1 MPKKQLY
8 LSMDTYN
15 CPVPSQDICIT
26 SMSMIMGVFQRPPY
40 LPRGDALM
48 TRDGDGKPGSPEYAI
63 PMLLMAVI
71 QGGWPTRKE
80 SVNIFDRVRIVQLS
94 TRASETRG
102 RVGELLFWLYEE
114 DQDNNLQNLCKA

>member
-1 MPKKQLY
+1 MAGQ
-8 LSMDTYN
+8 
-15 CPVPSQDICIT
+15 
-26 SMSMIMGVFQRPPY
+26 MIMGVFQRPPY

-48 TRDGDGKPGSPEYAI
+48 TRDGDGKTGSPEYAI

-80 SVNIFDRVRIVQLS
+80 SVNIFDRVRIMQLS

-102 RVGELLFWLYEE
+102 RGEHLFWLYEE
-114 DQDNNLQNLCKA
+114 DQDNNSSITGFHIVLLGSNEEKRTGSPSWKTSLDNT